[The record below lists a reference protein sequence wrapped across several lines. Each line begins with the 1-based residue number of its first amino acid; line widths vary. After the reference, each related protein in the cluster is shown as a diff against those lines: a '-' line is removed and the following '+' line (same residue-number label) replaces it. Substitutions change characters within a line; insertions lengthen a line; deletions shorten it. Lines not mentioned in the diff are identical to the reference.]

1 METKYGLGQVLT
13 RALANNQKQ
22 NRRDEHRD
30 HSRSHNGDRPW
41 WCALCLR
48 FNHSIEEHDESWHYD
63 AHRRTYN
70 LRLRGPYG
78 WAVSFSGYGTPL
90 TGSTLCDDRLS
101 QGYQFGTDSFHAA
114 NVFQALQDRPHVC
127 PACPDLGYGGQFCP
141 YPWTPFMGIS
151 QSASSDGPIRNTPDV
166 GDRPPR
172 IHLGDGISILNT
184 PDAGD
189 TQPRIYTG
197 DGFSDGNMA
206 NVDAG
211 LGLSF
216 DAGAPSH
223 PTEDYRLLT

>member
-1 METKYGLGQVLT
+1 MGLDLDQDQAAVIRETAVRLPMETKYGLGQVLT

-90 TGSTLCDDRLS
+90 TVSKDKHRLAAWYTSVPDSIQGSTLCDDRLS

-114 NVFQALQDRPHVC
+114 NVFQALQDVSRNRDHLVSCYTSVTDRIQRPHVC

-151 QSASSDGPIRNTPDV
+151 QSASSDGPV
-166 GDRPPR
+166 
-172 IHLGDGISILNT
+172 S
-184 PDAGD
+184 
-189 TQPRIYTG
+189 
-197 DGFSDGNMA
+197 
-206 NVDAG
+206 
-211 LGLSF
+211 
-216 DAGAPSH
+216 
-223 PTEDYRLLT
+223 